1 MTLTTLRDANPIWN
15 EVFANVDFL
24 MVGTLE
30 RLGKNGSLSESA
42 ALTALLLAKSLR
54 LNHVALPLEEAE
66 LTRLCA
72 EQLWTIR
79 DESGGFSQAADMPHA
94 ATIQAGVQELRVL
107 GPAVIDIQALEVP
120 VLLTGTP
127 LLISTRDG
135 APWFLSYRRYAY
147 AEEIITSRL
156 INAAHSTD
164 LLDGVTGD
172 EVVRRL
178 GSIPMSEVGE
188 QAIRFAVERKLS
200 IITGGPG
207 RGKTTVIASLLVG
220 LRLTAERR
228 GKTFSVALCAPTAKA
243 AVRMEE
249 AIKGQVSSLGETW
262 EDLQRFVQIDDRSGS
277 VHRLLGIRPDN
288 TKSLRHLDHDFVIV
302 DEVSMLDVSLLAKV
316 IEHAPSTHLV
326 FVGDADQLA
335 SVNVG
340 AALRDMIDGAELAGL
355 SGIVSKLNVNYRF
368 RSEIDEFASAIN
380 RGNADEA
387 LEIMGK
393 HPDVI
398 RRATKADDL
407 VRENVQWAQDLQ
419 MSAIASARG
428 ETSPS
433 DLIAKLTTRA
443 ILCATRR
450 GEGSVAWWSDT
461 LARFLEISGST
472 PTRFQAGA
480 PVLITENEQSAVL
493 QNGSRLSNGDIGVAR
508 PSERGMEVLFG
519 PPESPRIRSE
529 GELGAAEPAWA
540 ITIHKSQGSEY
551 DTVIVS
557 LPHKSSR
564 ILTKELLYTAV
575 TRARSQVVIWGS
587 DDALTQAIEH
597 ETFRS
602 SGLTERLATRKI
614 SESSQD

>member
-1 MTLTTLRDANPIWN
+1 MMLTTLRDANPIWN

-30 RLGKNGSLSESA
+30 RLGEKGSLSESA

-54 LNHVALPLEEAE
+54 LNHVALPLEETE

-79 DESGGFSQAADMPHA
+79 DESGGFSQATDMPYA

-107 GPAVIDIQALEVP
+107 GPAVIDVQALDVP
-120 VLLTGTP
+120 VSLTGTP

-172 EVVRRL
+172 EVVRTL
-178 GSIPMSEVGE
+178 GKIPMSEVGE
-188 QAIRFAVERKLS
+188 QAIKFAVERKLS

-228 GKTFSVALCAPTAKA
+228 GKKFSVALCAPTAKA

-387 LEIMGK
+387 LEVMSR

-450 GEGSVAWWSDT
+450 GDGSVAWWSDT

-472 PTRFQAGA
+472 PTRFQAGT

-493 QNGSRLSNGDIGVAR
+493 QNGIRLSNGDVGVAR

-519 PPESPRIRSE
+519 PPDSPRIRSE

-551 DTVIVS
+551 NTVIVS

-575 TRARSQVVIWGS
+575 TRARNQVVIWGS

-602 SGLTERLATRKI
+602 SGLTERLAARKI

>member
-1 MTLTTLRDANPIWN
+1 
-15 EVFANVDFL
+15 
-24 MVGTLE
+24 
-30 RLGKNGSLSESA
+30 
-42 ALTALLLAKSLR
+42 
-54 LNHVALPLEEAE
+54 
-66 LTRLCA
+66 
-72 EQLWTIR
+72 
-79 DESGGFSQAADMPHA
+79 
-94 ATIQAGVQELRVL
+94 
-107 GPAVIDIQALEVP
+107 
-120 VLLTGTP
+120 
-127 LLISTRDG
+127 
-135 APWFLSYRRYAY
+135 
-147 AEEIITSRL
+147 
-156 INAAHSTD
+156 
-164 LLDGVTGD
+164 
-172 EVVRRL
+172 
-178 GSIPMSEVGE
+178 
-188 QAIRFAVERKLS
+188 
-200 IITGGPG
+200 
-207 RGKTTVIASLLVG
+207 
-220 LRLTAERR
+220 
-228 GKTFSVALCAPTAKA
+228 
-243 AVRMEE
+243 
-249 AIKGQVSSLGETW
+249 
-262 EDLQRFVQIDDRSGS
+262 
-277 VHRLLGIRPDN
+277 
-288 TKSLRHLDHDFVIV
+288 
-302 DEVSMLDVSLLAKV
+302 
-316 IEHAPSTHLV
+316 
-326 FVGDADQLA
+326 
-335 SVNVG
+335 
-340 AALRDMIDGAELAGL
+340 
-355 SGIVSKLNVNYRF
+355 
-368 RSEIDEFASAIN
+368 
-380 RGNADEA
+380 
-387 LEIMGK
+387 
-393 HPDVI
+393 
-398 RRATKADDL
+398 
-407 VRENVQWAQDLQ
+407 